1 MANDEILVT
10 NQQTE
15 NLTMIEKEKK
25 RKKKKTNNNKMNTI
39 GYMKKV
45 H

>member
-10 NQQTE
+10 NQQTK
-15 NLTMIEKEKK
+15 NLAMIEKEKEK
-25 RKKKKTNNNKMNTI
+25 EEDEQQQNEHEWV
-39 GYMKKV
+39 YEKV

>member
-10 NQQTE
+10 NQQTK
-15 NLTMIEKEKK
+15 NLTMIEKEKEK
-25 RKKKKTNNNKMNTI
+25 EEDDQQQNE
-39 GYMKKV
+39 YDWVYEKV